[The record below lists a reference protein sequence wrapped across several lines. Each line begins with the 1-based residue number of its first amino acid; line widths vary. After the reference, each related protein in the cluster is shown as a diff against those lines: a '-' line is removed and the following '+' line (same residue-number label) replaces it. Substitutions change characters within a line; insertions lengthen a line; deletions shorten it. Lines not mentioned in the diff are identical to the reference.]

1 MVDLLRYLK
10 RRLYEAGGLTYDC
23 LNIAHHVAR
32 DLDTDHGEEAFD
44 RLETARD
51 KGLEALQILEQL
63 QDHLERLIGDLC
75 PKEDEHD
82 AD

>member
-23 LNIAHHVAR
+23 ANMVHHIADEVAEPG
-32 DLDTDHGEEAFD
+32 DEEYD

-63 QDHLERLIGDLC
+63 QDHLERLIEGLC
-75 PKEDEHD
+75 PEEDEHG